1 MPKEGFPDTFTILA
15 ASGVL
20 PETVLSGSCQLPPL
34 PQPVFGVS
42 LVQCRAGISGFC
54 SVGRGVL
61 RLRVYTQVCAMAFGG
76 YIIRVGWRSR

>member
-1 MPKEGFPDTFTILA
+1 MPKKGFPDTFTILA

-42 LVQCRAGISGFC
+42 LVQCWAGISGFC
-54 SVGRGVL
+54 SVGRSV
-61 RLRVYTQVCAMAFGG
+61 LRVYTQVRAVSFGG
-76 YIIRVGWRSR
+76 CIIRVGWRHR

>member
-1 MPKEGFPDTFTILA
+1 MPKKGFPDTFTILA

-34 PQPVFGVS
+34 PRPVFGVS

-54 SVGRGVL
+54 SAGRGV
-61 RLRVYTQVCAMAFGG
+61 LRVYTQVRAVSFGG
-76 YIIRVGWRSR
+76 CIIRVGWRHR

>member
-1 MPKEGFPDTFTILA
+1 MPKKGFPDTFTILA

-42 LVQCRAGISGFC
+42 LVQCQAGISVFC
-54 SVGRGVL
+54 AAGRGVL
-61 RLRVYTQVCAMAFGG
+61 CVYTQVRAMSFGG
-76 YIIRVGWRSR
+76 FIIRVGWRRG